1 MHIGRHLEGT
11 KNPVAPWLARSCCN
25 RATKEPSCASSS
37 VPGQCAHLKQ
47 HGGTGYQPFCVR
59 DESSCAL
66 ATLWLHALPTHIYV
80 QTQNTLKAIHWKEL
94 SRRLGLINSWYL
106 FSWPHLNRSA
116 FSLAASDCNTVKWFE
131 ESAAADESSTGYQ
144 MLNHTGFQEPIN
156 NPLCCLW
163 DPGTCLWNC
172 WRCVPGILRPFR
184 RWRWLTYSTD
194 QITCARLR
202 STNWD
207 RWDLTRESW
216 SQCLKLAIN
225 KSWETSQLKVRTCTV
240 PQSTSNAP
248 KSWIYTKSP
257 NLKTQQTFARP
268 ITWASADT
276 IICHMQLQANI
287 DTKK

>member
-1 MHIGRHLEGT
+1 MTRPILLQSSNQRAFLCKFQCSRSMCTLEAAWWNRIPTILRQGWVQLCSS
-11 KNPVAPWLARSCCN
+11 NLVA
-25 RATKEPSCASSS
+25 TCASN
-37 VPGQCAHLKQ
+37 PRLLTETKHPEGHTRK
-47 HGGTGYQPFCVR
+47 
-59 DESSCAL
+59 
-66 ATLWLHALPTHIYV
+66 
-80 QTQNTLKAIHWKEL
+80 KKL

-116 FSLAASDCNTVKWFE
+116 FSLAASVCNTVKWFE

-144 MLNHTGFQEPIN
+144 MPNKPLNHTGFQEPIN
-156 NPLCCLW
+156 NSLCCLW

-248 KSWIYTKSP
+248 KSWIYTKSQ